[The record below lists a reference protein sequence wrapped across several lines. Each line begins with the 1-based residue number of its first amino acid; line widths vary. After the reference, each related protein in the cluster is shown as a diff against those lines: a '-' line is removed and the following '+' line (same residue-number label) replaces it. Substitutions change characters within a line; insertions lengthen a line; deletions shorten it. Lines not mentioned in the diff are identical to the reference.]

1 MEILNLTENEDGSAN
16 IEVDLIK
23 EELQTLV
30 EVGLNKILKEY
41 VNVFKKRKD
50 CDIRGGIND

>member
-1 MEILNLTENEDGSAN
+1 MKMEILNLTENEDGSAN
-16 IEVDLIK
+16 IEVDLTK

-41 VNVFKKRKD
+41 IDVLKKEETV
-50 CDIRGGIND
+50 I

>member
-16 IEVDLIK
+16 VEVDLTK

-30 EVGLNKILKEY
+30 EVGLNKILKDY
-41 VNVFKKRKD
+41 VDILKKKQEAS
-50 CDIRGGIND
+50 